1 MRMNVQ
7 DVLESDYIDVPVAA
21 RVLGVSGIR
30 VRELCQDGRFRGAFK
45 FGGTWIIPR
54 AAVEGHERLPP
65 GRRPRKSR
73 DAALIDAFRA
83 ASGKEADEEGAVL
96 ETELLEQ

>member
-1 MRMNVQ
+1 MARLWAGGKERRQ
-7 DVLESDYIDVPVAA
+7 HLGRWPDVSVKDAC
-21 RVLGVSGIR
+21 VLGVSGGIR
-30 VRELCQDGRFRGAFK
+30 VRELCQDGRSLDAFK
-45 FGGTWIIPR
+45 SGGTWIIPR

-83 ASGKEADEEGAVL
+83 AAKEQTTDEEG
-96 ETELLEQ
+96 